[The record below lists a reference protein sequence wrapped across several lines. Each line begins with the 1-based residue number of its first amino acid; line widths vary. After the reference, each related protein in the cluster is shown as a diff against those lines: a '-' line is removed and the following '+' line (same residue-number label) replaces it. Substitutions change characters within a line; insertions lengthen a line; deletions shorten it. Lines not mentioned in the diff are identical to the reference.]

1 MQYVAQWT
9 VEGVGLQAIMTTAKA
24 EAYTFQKTPKVR
36 VQSQL
41 GQGTFVPNKMI
52 YMNLRGSTM
61 WWNGSLVS
69 RTWIQILVLFLV
81 YELGQIFS
89 YHLKNEGNV
98 VYFLKMQQGL

>member
-1 MQYVAQWT
+1 
-9 VEGVGLQAIMTTAKA
+9 
-24 EAYTFQKTPKVR
+24 
-36 VQSQL
+36 
-41 GQGTFVPNKMI
+41 
-52 YMNLRGSTM
+52 M

-98 VYFLKMQQGL
+98 VYFLKMR